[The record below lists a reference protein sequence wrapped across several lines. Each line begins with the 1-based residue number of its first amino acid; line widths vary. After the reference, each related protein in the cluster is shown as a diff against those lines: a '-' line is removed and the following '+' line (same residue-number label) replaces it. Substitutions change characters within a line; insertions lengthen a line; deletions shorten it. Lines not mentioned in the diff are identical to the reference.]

1 MKNRKNL
8 FYIGAFTI
16 CSLSLAACDKE
27 DVYDVYGD
35 PYNRVYTQDNSQAFK
50 IVQTP
55 ISTISNV
62 DFKWPAKCSKKAVE
76 NIKVKVIVDNSMIA
90 DYNEEHGTEFEAMPT
105 EALVLNNMEMTIPA
119 GGMAVSDTAHVQLTD
134 NADVLESLKS
144 DKGYIIPLRLES
156 VEGGDSQLS
165 TNMLK
170 PTFITV
176 TVTEDNMNHD
186 VTTYNGTGALVADQ
200 AGWTATT
207 NGSIQSWYDPI
218 ESIFD
223 GYYNTHCSMSNRSGE
238 LYLNIDM
245 GKQYTF
251 DAIKMTTSGYDYS
264 TWEEKE
270 TGAFSADMTVST
282 SDNGTDWKS
291 QGKIESGTEIE
302 ACVFYAPLTAR
313 YIRIT
318 VPNAGGWYG
327 ASLDCGV
334 FNVYAK

>member
-35 PYNRVYTQDNSQAFK
+35 PYNRVYTLDNSQAFK

-62 DFKWPAKCSKKAVE
+62 DFKWPAKCSKKASD
-76 NIKVKVIVDNSMIA
+76 NIKVKVIVDNSLIA
-90 DYNEEHGTEFEAMPT
+90 AYNEEHGTEFEAMPT

-119 GGMAVSDTAHVQLTD
+119 GSMAVSDTAHVQLTD
-134 NADVLESLKS
+134 NADVLGTLKS
-144 DKGYIIPLRLES
+144 EKGYIIPLRLES
-156 VEGGDSQLS
+156 AEGGNSQLS
-165 TNMLK
+165 TNMLE

-176 TVTEDNMNHD
+176 SVTEDNMNHE
-186 VTTYNGTGALVADQ
+186 VTTYNGTGTLVADQ
-200 AGWTATT
+200 SGWTATT
-207 NGSIQSWYDPI
+207 NGSVQSWYDPI

-223 GYYNTHCSMSNRSGE
+223 GDYQTYCYISNRSGE
-238 LYLNIDM
+238 LYLDIDM

-251 DAIKMTTSGYDYS
+251 DAIKMTTNGYDET

-270 TGAFSADMTVST
+270 TGAFSAGMTVST

-291 QGKIESGTEIE
+291 QGQVEQKAE

-327 ASLDCGV
+327 ASLQCGV